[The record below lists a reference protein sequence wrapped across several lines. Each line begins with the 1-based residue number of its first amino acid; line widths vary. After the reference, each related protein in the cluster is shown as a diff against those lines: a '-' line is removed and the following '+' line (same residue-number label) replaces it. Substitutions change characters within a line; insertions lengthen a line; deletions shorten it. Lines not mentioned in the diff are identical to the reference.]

1 MNTQLVT
8 NRDIGIVGNIQRL
21 RIGQNIGNRE
31 NEDHR
36 ECREYF
42 ENREIVKIGK
52 ESRERRESTQE

>member
-31 NEDHR
+31 NKDHR
-36 ECREYF
+36 ECREYL
-42 ENREIVKIGK
+42 ENRGIVKIGK
-52 ESRERRESTQE
+52 ESRKSTQE